1 MAEPSSTLPQAIGQ
15 MTILWNDCQAIVFAL
30 FFRLLGVDLPKAKS
44 IFFSITNDRTQRSA
58 TSALLATSASD
69 VAARASKA
77 IDAFG
82 GLSGARNAFVHASW
96 HFPEGTA
103 VPTNWLDTWAK
114 QIGGDPLKKCE
125 ELIANLEQHY
135 ATLKGLEQEMRALP
149 AQDQAPQDTFSLPL
163 QQGNAQTASSGL
175 ARQQG
180 DAPSQSRPHQP
191 SDQK

>member
-1 MAEPSSTLPQAIGQ
+1 MRAAVAGSSLGEGLGMAEPTKTLSEAIGR

-44 IFFSITNDRTQRSA
+44 VFFSITSDRTQRSA

-82 GLSGARNAFVHASW
+82 GLAGARNAFVHASW
-96 HFPEGTA
+96 HFPERAA

-114 QIGGDPLKKCE
+114 RRRSSK
-125 ELIANLEQHY
+125 
-135 ATLKGLEQEMRALP
+135 EM
-149 AQDQAPQDTFSLPL
+149 
-163 QQGNAQTASSGL
+163 
-175 ARQQG
+175 
-180 DAPSQSRPHQP
+180 
-191 SDQK
+191 